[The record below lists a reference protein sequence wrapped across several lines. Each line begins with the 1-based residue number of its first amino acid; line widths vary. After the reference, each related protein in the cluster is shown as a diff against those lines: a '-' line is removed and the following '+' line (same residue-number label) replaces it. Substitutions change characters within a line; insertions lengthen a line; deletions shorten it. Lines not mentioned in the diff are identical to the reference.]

1 MKRVV
6 MARTKWLKINLC
18 ASFIH
23 SLTHLFFP
31 TSLVCIFVL
40 CAKPLRHPWK
50 EMDNP
55 LTEWKRP
62 GLQTVLFPWVQCLAR
77 FRCSVNS
84 WWVNK
89 DNRLRGS
96 EGTHCSMGPR
106 QSVRG
111 WAGPE
116 TRGISTT
123 RRGLPSAMGTV
134 ATDFL
139 HWITELGSSSQRLSE
154 FFTVEPCLESGGISR
169 VAWII
174 KK

>member
-1 MKRVV
+1 M
-6 MARTKWLKINLC
+6 LH
-18 ASFIH
+18 SFTH
-23 SLTHLFFP
+23 SLICSFLPHLFVFLFYVLSP
-31 TSLVCIFVL
+31 CGTHGRKWTIPLQSGNALASRLWSLVGG
-40 CAKPLRHPWK
+40 A
-50 EMDNP
+50 
-55 LTEWKRP
+55 
-62 GLQTVLFPWVQCLAR
+62 VLFPWVQCLAR